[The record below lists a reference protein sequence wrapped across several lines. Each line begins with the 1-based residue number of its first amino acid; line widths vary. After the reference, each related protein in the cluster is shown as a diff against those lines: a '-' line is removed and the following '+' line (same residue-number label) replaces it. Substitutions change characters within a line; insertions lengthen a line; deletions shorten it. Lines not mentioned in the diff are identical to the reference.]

1 MGQVQSAFT
10 GVVNSALGAAGA
22 YKASQIKKEM
32 QEAQLAANQ
41 AKTENLESKT
51 KLNQTKAATLQQKA
65 DDNTKY
71 QEARVG
77 AIQEKTQMM
86 KDNNAIKTEQDQKM
100 FDAKLENIE
109 ANTAN
114 QKSLTEK
121 REFRNKVEKNMY
133 IQHETMEKAIRR
145 MEDYNKSYQD
155 QFSQIKKGMV
165 MLYTNQQQLKQDKDE
180 VSEIRKKQAFS
191 NGHRTAEYWESNYG
205 KK

>member
-1 MGQVQSAFT
+1 MGQVQSALT

-32 QEAQLAANQ
+32 QEAQLVANQ

-121 REFRNKVEKNMY
+121 REFKNKVEKNMY
-133 IQHETMEKAIRR
+133 VQHETIEKAIRR
-145 MEDYNKSYQD
+145 MEDYNKSYKD
-155 QFSQIKKGMV
+155 QLGQIKKGMV
-165 MLYTNQQQLKQDKDE
+165 MLYTNQQQLKQEKDE
-180 VSEIRKKQAFS
+180 VSEIRKKQTLS